1 MGLTGSLKKVVLIS
15 DSFKGTMSSREV
27 CSIMADVIRRYH
39 PAAAIHSV
47 PVADGGEGSVDSF
60 LAAAG
65 GEKITVPAKGPCMED
80 LTGFYGVIDS
90 GKTAVIEM
98 AACAGLPLA
107 GDRLRP
113 DLATTYGAGLL
124 IADAAKRGCEK
135 IIVGLGGSA
144 TNDFGAGAAAAAGI
158 RFFDAAGKPFVPAGG
173 TLSRIARIDTAGLLP
188 EIKRAEIIT
197 MCDIDNPLYGE
208 TGAAYVFAPQKGAD
222 DAMVEM
228 LDGQLRRAAEI
239 VTRELGV
246 DVSALPGAGAAG
258 GMGGGMAAFF
268 GSPLRMGIEVV
279 LDAVNF
285 DALIK
290 DADIVFTGEGRLD
303 AQSLRGKAVVG
314 VARRAKRQRVP
325 VIAIAGVTGDGI
337 EGVYNEGVSAVFV
350 TNRAA
355 RPFAELPPRCA
366 GDLALTMDNL
376 MRFLA
381 LYGTEGPSAART

>member
-1 MGLTGSLKKVVLIS
+1 MSLKGPLKKVVLIP
-15 DSFKGTMSSREV
+15 DSFKGTMSSREI
-27 CSIMADVIRRYH
+27 CSIMAGAIRRYH
-39 PAAAIHSV
+39 PTAVIHSV

-65 GEKITVPAKGPCMED
+65 GEKITVPAKGPYMED
-80 LTGFYGVIDS
+80 MDGFYGVIGG

-107 GDRLRP
+107 GEKPRP

-158 RFFDAAGKPFVPAGG
+158 RFFDSAGQPFIPAGG
-173 TLSRIARIDTAGLLP
+173 TLSRIARIDPSGLLP
-188 EIKRAEIIT
+188 EIKQAEIIT
-197 MCDIDNPLYGE
+197 MCDIDNPLYGK

-222 DAMVEM
+222 EAMVEM
-228 LDGQLRRAAEI
+228 LDGQLRHASETVA
-239 VTRELGV
+239 RELGV

-268 GSPLRMGIEVV
+268 GSPLKMGIEVV
-279 LDAVNF
+279 LDTVNF
-285 DALIK
+285 DALVK
-290 DADIVFTGEGRLD
+290 GADLVFTGEGRLD
-303 AQSLRGKAVVG
+303 SQSLRGKAVIG
-314 VARRAKRQRVP
+314 VARRAKQQGVP

-337 EGVYNEGVSAVFV
+337 GGVYDEGVSAVFV

-355 RPFAELPPRCA
+355 RPFAELLPCCA
-366 GDLALTMDNL
+366 DDLALAMDNL
-376 MRFLA
+376 MRFMA
-381 LYGTEGPSAART
+381 LY